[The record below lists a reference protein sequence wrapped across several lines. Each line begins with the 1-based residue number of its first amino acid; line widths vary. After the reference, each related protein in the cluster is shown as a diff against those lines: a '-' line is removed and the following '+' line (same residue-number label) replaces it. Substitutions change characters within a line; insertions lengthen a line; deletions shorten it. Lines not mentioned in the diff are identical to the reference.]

1 MNRRPLAVLILAA
14 GEGKRMKSDLPK
26 VLHLV
31 SGKPMISR
39 VVETA
44 QALKP
49 EKIVAVVGAG
59 RELVKSEL
67 SGSGVEFAIQDRQLG
82 TGHAVL
88 QAKDSFSDFHG
99 DLLIL
104 SGDVPLLSEI
114 SLDKILRRHYV
125 SCATATVLST
135 IIDNPTGYGRVIRSN
150 DGNLER
156 IVEEMN
162 CSEDERKIREI
173 NAGIY
178 LFRSEV
184 LFRYLPKVSNANVQ
198 QEYYLPDVLP
208 MIIEDDGIV
217 AVEQINDA
225 LEVAGVNSPEQLEE
239 LNLAFEESNEIYS

>member
-31 SGKPMISR
+31 SGKPIISR

-49 EKIVAVVGAG
+49 EKIVAV
-59 RELVKSEL
+59 
-67 SGSGVEFAIQDRQLG
+67 QDRHFG
-82 TGHAVL
+82 TGHAVI

-156 IVEEMN
+156 IVEEMD

>member
-1 MNRRPLAVLILAA
+1 M
-14 GEGKRMKSDLPK
+14 
-26 VLHLV
+26 
-31 SGKPMISR
+31 
-39 VVETA
+39 
-44 QALKP
+44 
-49 EKIVAVVGAG
+49 
-59 RELVKSEL
+59 
-67 SGSGVEFAIQDRQLG
+67 
-82 TGHAVL
+82 
-88 QAKDSFSDFHG
+88 
-99 DLLIL
+99 
-104 SGDVPLLSEI
+104 
-114 SLDKILRRHYV
+114 
-125 SCATATVLST
+125 TVLST